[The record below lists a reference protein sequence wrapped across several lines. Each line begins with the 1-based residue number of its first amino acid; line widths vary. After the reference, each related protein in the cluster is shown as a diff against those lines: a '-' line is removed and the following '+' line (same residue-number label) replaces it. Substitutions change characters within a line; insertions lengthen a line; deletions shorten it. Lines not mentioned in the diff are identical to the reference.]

1 MSEDRLPINDIV
13 FQNYEQEDE
22 YTLEN
27 TSSVKIYKEEKK
39 EIKEKP
45 EFDLDLNAMRK
56 EEYNNFD
63 NCSDYPTMDRSKKKK
78 NSNKNK
84 NNEENSIDENL
95 SVQDKIINNNPNI
108 LLYEPDS
115 KENKENILMNSNI
128 IEKNE
133 NNKELNIIY
142 PFILEINKIYNFIS
156 IYDIEK
162 YIKIEKNNSQKNK
175 KFTYEEKPIFNI
187 PTEKI
192 KEQIK
197 NKENI
202 ENLKKDLISNPK
214 PKINNV
220 PFIYQNN
227 NNLFNYSNI
236 NNPFIINNIN
246 GGININNILYSFKKY
261 LDEILQQINYFQ
273 ILKNWGIN
281 ALMKPDNI
289 NKNLLY
295 IYRKNNYNNNINLF
309 NNYVLYSNYNNNY
322 NNYRFNNPLLSNY
335 FPNNNLININNMSN
349 IINYNNKNNYNQEKY
364 TITFKSETKDPNIEK
379 VSNIRVTTSYVKD
392 NLNINQENRPAKNE
406 KKLINIKDIEL
417 NKETRTVVRLNP
429 IPPNYS
435 SFDISKLL
443 DKYLKIETG
452 KNQRI
457 YKALYVPLCK
467 IIGKNL
473 GYCFVMMAK
482 PKYVIEFYK
491 TFEGRSKNK
500 KKCKKPCSVIWA
512 DIQGEAFLKN
522 NEEDPIRK
530 PIIFKDLRDD

>member
-56 EEYNNFD
+56 EEYNNFY
-63 NCSDYPTMDRSKKKK
+63 NCSNYPTMDNSKKKK

-115 KENKENILMNSNI
+115 KENKENFLMNSNI

-133 NNKELNIIY
+133 NNKELNINY
-142 PFILEINKIYNFIS
+142 PFILEINEIYNFIS

-162 YIKIEKNNSQKNK
+162 YIKIKKNNSQKNK

-214 PKINNV
+214 LKINNV

-379 VSNIRVTTSYVKD
+379 VSKIRVTTSYVKD

-491 TFEGRSKNK
+491 TFEGRSFGK

>member
-27 TSSVKIYKEEKK
+27 TCSVKNYKEEKK

-133 NNKELNIIY
+133 NNKELNINY
-142 PFILEINKIYNFIS
+142 PFILEINEIYNFIS

-162 YIKIEKNNSQKNK
+162 YIKIKKNNSQKNK

-309 NNYVLYSNYNNNY
+309 NNYVLYSNYNN
-322 NNYRFNNPLLSNY
+322 YRFNNPLLSNY

-379 VSNIRVTTSYVKD
+379 VSKIRVTTSYVKD

-491 TFEGRSKNK
+491 TFEGRSFGK